1 MARNTLKKNKGIFS
15 YLLGLYLLP
24 FLIILTI
31 PFVCEPMD
39 FSIDMF
45 TRDTNAIAGTH
56 PFVGLVSNI
65 GIIIWT
71 LTAAVSLFSGI
82 IIFICSNKKKIA
94 AFLLFSGLV
103 TTQLMIDDFFQL
115 HEVIYKCYFGID
127 EKVIFAI
134 YIILVIMGLI
144 IFRRIILETRSVI
157 LISACVFFVLSL
169 LVDHFHYYV
178 NGIVG
183 PDIRILLEDGLK
195 LFGIVG
201 WFGFFARFSYFEL
214 EKLIRSKTLQSE

>member
-1 MARNTLKKNKGIFS
+1 MARNTLKKNKGIS
-15 YLLGLYLLP
+15 YLLGLYFLP

-45 TRDTNAIAGTH
+45 TRDTNAVAGTH

-71 LTAAVSLFSGI
+71 LTAAVCLFSGVI
-82 IIFICSNKKKIA
+82 MFFCTDKKKIA
-94 AFLLFSGLV
+94 VFLLFSGLV
-103 TTQLMIDDFFQL
+103 TTQLMLDDFFQL

-127 EKVIFAI
+127 EKVIFTI
-134 YIILVIMGLI
+134 YIFLIIIGLVI
-144 IFRRIILETRSVI
+144 FRKIILETRSVV
-157 LISACVFFVLSL
+157 LLSAGFFFVLSM
-169 LVDHFHYYV
+169 LVDHFHSYV

-201 WFGFFARFSYFEL
+201 WFGFFARYSYFEL
-214 EKLIRSKTLQSE
+214 EKLIKSKTLQNE